1 MTILGKLPAA
11 GAGVLVAILATGLLQ
26 PHIENDRVG
35 GQREAL
41 EAYVAER
48 AAGRNTLF
56 EEAQI
61 VQQTAADQFRHYYAD
76 LDQETV
82 DAIFYDRFPVY
93 DEGTRRSREEDFEGR
108 RSDSGHLIYGFG
120 AFLGEIDHTARE
132 RRETVAAYLAITSV
146 GPGVSG
152 LYESLYFNDAG
163 DRLIIFA
170 PNRDDRLEFYR
181 QTAPADFEFSD
192 RMFVEIV
199 QPANNPAGRF
209 ACTSLTDLM
218 YRQEERQM
226 TIGCHLPLRQVGRQ
240 IGAFGMTLDV
250 KDYLSDAVFDPSG
263 RESFVMDR
271 DGNVVAHTA
280 LFHSDVITAED
291 VERVRDALRLD
302 ELANAITGNG
312 QTQAV
317 IEDPT
322 TSGVAAFVKLGA
334 PGWYLVVRE
343 PSMSSTLISWLQAGL
358 FGLVGGILV
367 FFQLMMLPQQ
377 LQKRPLRKSEDA
389 EEAAGS

>member
-61 VQQTAADQFRHYYAD
+61 VQQTAADQFRQHYAD

-170 PNRDDRLEFYR
+170 PDRAR
-181 QTAPADFEFSD
+181 
-192 RMFVEIV
+192 
-199 QPANNPAGRF
+199 
-209 ACTSLTDLM
+209 
-218 YRQEERQM
+218 
-226 TIGCHLPLRQVGRQ
+226 
-240 IGAFGMTLDV
+240 
-250 KDYLSDAVFDPSG
+250 
-263 RESFVMDR
+263 
-271 DGNVVAHTA
+271 
-280 LFHSDVITAED
+280 
-291 VERVRDALRLD
+291 RL
-302 ELANAITGNG
+302 
-312 QTQAV
+312 
-317 IEDPT
+317 
-322 TSGVAAFVKLGA
+322 
-334 PGWYLVVRE
+334 
-343 PSMSSTLISWLQAGL
+343 
-358 FGLVGGILV
+358 
-367 FFQLMMLPQQ
+367 
-377 LQKRPLRKSEDA
+377 
-389 EEAAGS
+389 

>member
-1 MTILGKLPAA
+1 
-11 GAGVLVAILATGLLQ
+11 
-26 PHIENDRVG
+26 
-35 GQREAL
+35 
-41 EAYVAER
+41 
-48 AAGRNTLF
+48 
-56 EEAQI
+56 
-61 VQQTAADQFRHYYAD
+61 
-76 LDQETV
+76 
-82 DAIFYDRFPVY
+82 
-93 DEGTRRSREEDFEGR
+93 
-108 RSDSGHLIYGFG
+108 
-120 AFLGEIDHTARE
+120 
-132 RRETVAAYLAITSV
+132 
-146 GPGVSG
+146 
-152 LYESLYFNDAG
+152 
-163 DRLIIFA
+163 
-170 PNRDDRLEFYR
+170 
-181 QTAPADFEFSD
+181 
-192 RMFVEIV
+192 
-199 QPANNPAGRF
+199 
-209 ACTSLTDLM
+209 
-218 YRQEERQM
+218 M

-343 PSMSSTLISWLQAGL
+343 PSMSSTLVSWLQAGL

-377 LQKRPLRKSEDA
+377 LQTRSRRKSEDA
-389 EEAAGS
+389 AGS